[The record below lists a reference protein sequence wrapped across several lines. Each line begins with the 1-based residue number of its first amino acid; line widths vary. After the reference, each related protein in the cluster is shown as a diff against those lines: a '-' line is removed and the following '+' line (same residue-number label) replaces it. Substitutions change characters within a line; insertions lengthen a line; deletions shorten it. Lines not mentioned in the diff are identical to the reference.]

1 VYADLEEAQKIKNR
15 DSQERLPD
23 RSENGCGG
31 FMSKLLITRWL
42 LVSLCA
48 GVTLA
53 ADKKVILPKGA
64 EPNAGW
70 SYGVEVDGTLYVS
83 GMAGEDAAGKI
94 PGSFEAEMKQAFDNI
109 GAVLKDAGM
118 SPADV
123 VSVQVYLTDG
133 ALFDRMNTVYKAYF
147 KGPKPARTTVVVSK
161 LVGPGHVEI
170 TVTAK
175 K

>member
-1 VYADLEEAQKIKNR
+1 
-15 DSQERLPD
+15 
-23 RSENGCGG
+23 
-31 FMSKLLITRWL
+31 MSKLLITRLL

-109 GAVLKDAGM
+109 GAVLKEAGM

-147 KGPKPARTTVVVSK
+147 KGPKPARTTVVVSR

-175 K
+175 R